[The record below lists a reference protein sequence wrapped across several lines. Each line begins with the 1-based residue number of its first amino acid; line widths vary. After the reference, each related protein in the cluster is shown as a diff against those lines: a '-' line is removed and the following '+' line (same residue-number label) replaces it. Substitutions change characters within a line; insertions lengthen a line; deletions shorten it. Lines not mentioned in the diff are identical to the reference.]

1 MAEEVVRYE
10 QRDGIAVLHMD
21 DGKANALSPT
31 LIDALGAALD
41 RAEQEA
47 DAVVW
52 VGRPGRFSA
61 GFDLSV
67 MRSGAEAMSG
77 LVIAGAEL
85 YARMLE
91 HPKPIVAACSG
102 HALAAGALALLASDQ
117 RVGTRGDFKIGLNEV
132 AIGMTLPIFAVE
144 LARHRLSKRH
154 FQRATTQ
161 AELYAPEVAVDAGY
175 LDRVTSPEDLFDAA
189 LAEASRLAALP
200 QPAFGATKRGVHGAF
215 AANLRETLAA
225 DLKRLTGTGS

>member
-10 QRDGIAVLHMD
+10 QRDGVAVLHMD

-31 LIDALGAALD
+31 AIDALGAALD
-41 RAEQEA
+41 RAQAEA

-85 YARMLE
+85 YARMFE
-91 HPKPIVAACSG
+91 HAKPIVAACSG
-102 HALAAGALALLASDQ
+102 HALAAGALVLLASDW
-117 RVGTRGDFKIGLNEV
+117 RVGARGEFKIGLNEV
-132 AIGMTLPIFAVE
+132 AIGMTLPHFAVE
-144 LARHRLSKRH
+144 MAQARLSKRH
-154 FQRATTQ
+154 FARAVAQ
-161 AELYAPEVAVDAGY
+161 AEIYAPEGAVDAGY
-175 LDRVTSPEDLFDAA
+175 LDLVVDAEG
-189 LAEASRLAALP
+189 LLEAAVGEATRLAALP
-200 QPAFGATKRGVHGAF
+200 GPAFAATKRRVFGELAEQVRR
-215 AANLRETLAA
+215 AAHDEL
-225 DLKRLTGTGS
+225 GGQSGS

>member
-1 MAEEVVRYE
+1 MAEDVVRYE
-10 QRDGIAVLHMD
+10 QRDGVAVLHMD

-31 LIDALGAALD
+31 AIDALGAALD

-85 YARMLE
+85 YARMFE
-91 HPKPIVAACSG
+91 HAKPIVAACSG
-102 HALAAGALALLASDQ
+102 HALAAGALALLASDW
-117 RVGTRGDFKIGLNEV
+117 RVGARGEFKIGLNEV
-132 AIGMTLPIFAVE
+132 AIGMTLPHFAVE
-144 LARHRLSKRH
+144 MAQARLSKRH
-154 FQRATTQ
+154 FARAAAQ
-161 AELYAPEVAVDAGY
+161 AEIYAPDGAVDAGY
-175 LDRVTSPEDLFDAA
+175 LDRVVEPEGLLEAA
-189 LAEASRLAALP
+189 VGEATRLAALP
-200 QPAFGATKRGVHGAF
+200 GSAF
-215 AANLRETLAA
+215 AATKQRVFGELAERVRRA
-225 DLKRLTGTGS
+225 AHGELGGQSGT

>member
-85 YARMLE
+85 FARMLE

-132 AIGMTLPIFAVE
+132 AIGMTLPHFAVE
-144 LARHRLSKRH
+144 MAQARLSKRH
-154 FQRATTQ
+154 FARAAAQ
-161 AELYAPEVAVDAGY
+161 AEIYAPEGALDAGY
-175 LDRVTSPEDLFDAA
+175 LDLTVDAEDLLETA
-189 LAEASRLAALP
+189 LGEATRLTALP
-200 QPAFGATKRGVHGAF
+200 GPAFAATKRRIFGD
-215 AANLRETLAA
+215 LAERVRRTA
-225 DLKRLTGTGS
+225 HEELGGP